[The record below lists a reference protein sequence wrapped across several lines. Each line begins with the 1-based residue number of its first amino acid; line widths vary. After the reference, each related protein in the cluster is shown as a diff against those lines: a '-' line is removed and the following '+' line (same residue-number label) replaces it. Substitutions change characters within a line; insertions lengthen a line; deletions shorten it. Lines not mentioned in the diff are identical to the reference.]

1 MMPLT
6 TTTNSIKHIEDIN
19 IGGLYYFP
27 DCNMS
32 MYDIDDPTDTC
43 DYISSGDYLPS
54 DVTFVPLE
62 LHTIKRKQFFSP
74 FQETVQYRI
83 KILTGTGNVGW
94 LSLQDKDLEYIMP
107 VTSCDKEL

>member
-1 MMPLT
+1 MT
-6 TTTNSIKHIEDIN
+6 IHDIK

-43 DYISSGDYLPS
+43 DYVSSGDYLPS
-54 DVTFVPLE
+54 DVIFVPLE

-74 FQETVQYRI
+74 FQEISHHRHRI